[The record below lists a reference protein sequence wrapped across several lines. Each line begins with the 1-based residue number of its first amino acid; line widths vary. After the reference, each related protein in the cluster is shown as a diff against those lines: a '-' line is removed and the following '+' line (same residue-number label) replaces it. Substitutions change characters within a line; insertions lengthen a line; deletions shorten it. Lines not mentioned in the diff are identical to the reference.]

1 MAKAQARYVCQ
12 SCGAAAAR
20 WSGRCEACGAWNAIV
35 EEVSRP
41 SPPGGLGKGG
51 GRRGKAIEFV
61 GIEGQADAEP
71 RRSSGIAEFDRV
83 CGGGLVPGSAVLI
96 AGDPGIGKSTLLL
109 QVAGALGAGDGPADS
124 AVCAYVSGEEA
135 VEQLR
140 LRARRLGLTAARVLL
155 ATATSVRDIAA
166 SLDSAKPPAVVV
178 IDSIQTMFVDSLDSA
193 PGTVSQVRASAQ
205 ELIRLAKARGFALL
219 LVGHVTKDGQ
229 IAGPKV
235 LEHMVDTVLAF
246 EGERGHQFRIL
257 RATKNR
263 FGPTDE
269 IGVFEMT
276 DAGLTEVSNPSALF
290 LAERHG
296 NVAGAAVFAG
306 IEGSRPI
313 LVEIQALISPSPL
326 ATPRRAVVGWDGGRL
341 AMVLAVLEARCGL
354 VMAGKEVYLNVAGG
368 LRVGEPAAD
377 LAVAAALVSAATDHP
392 VPAETV
398 VFGEIGLSGEIRA
411 VSQAG
416 ARLKEAA
423 KLGFTGA
430 WTPTRRKNG
439 GRRKASKGNTDQKD
453 GGKTGLEVREIAH
466 LQDLVRLFTEAR
478 GPRLAA
484 ARGPE
489 SG

>member
-1 MAKAQARYVCQ
+1 MAKIQARYVCQ

-20 WSGRCEACGAWNAIV
+20 WSGRCDACGAWNAVV
-35 EEVSRP
+35 EEAPRP
-41 SPPGGLGKGG
+41 SPPGGLGQGGLRGGG
-51 GRRGKAIEFV
+51 GRRGRAIEFS
-61 GIEGQADAEP
+61 GIEGRADAEP

-109 QVAGALGAGDGPADS
+109 QVAGALGTGNGPADP
-124 AVCAYVSGEEA
+124 APCAYVSGEEA

-140 LRARRLGLTAARVLL
+140 LRARRLGLAGARVLL

-166 SLDSAKPPAVVV
+166 SLDSAEPPAVVV

-205 ELIRLAKARGFALL
+205 ELIHLAKARGFVLL

-263 FGPTDE
+263 YGPTDE

-276 DAGLTEVSNPSALF
+276 DAGLAEVANPSALF
-290 LAERHG
+290 LAERRG

-313 LVEIQALISPSPL
+313 LVEIQALVSPSPL

-354 VMAGKEVYLNVAGG
+354 VLAGKEVYLNVAGG
-368 LRVGEPAAD
+368 LRVSEPAAD

-392 VPAETV
+392 VPAEAV

-411 VSQAG
+411 VSQAE

-430 WTPTRRKNG
+430 WTPPRRNSG
-439 GRRKASKGNTDQKD
+439 GRKKAGQKV
-453 GGKTGLEVREIAH
+453 GGKPGLELQEIAH